1 MQLFP
6 WVKYAHVLFSFIF
19 VAALFATHWNVLA
32 ARRTKDWTARAALF
46 ELNQRL
52 SIMFGLAALIGLGLV
67 GNMLAMQ
74 MGYSMKTTTVFRIVN
89 GLWLASLALA
99 LAVDLPTSMK
109 LSALA
114 RSAANG
120 SNGNDPVDWSG
131 ALGRWRVGNMA
142 QLGLFLVMLYYMVGP
157 WA

>member
-1 MQLFP
+1 
-6 WVKYAHVLFSFIF
+6 
-19 VAALFATHWNVLA
+19 
-32 ARRTKDWTARAALF
+32 
-46 ELNQRL
+46 
-52 SIMFGLAALIGLGLV
+52 
-67 GNMLAMQ
+67 
-74 MGYSMKTTTVFRIVN
+74 MKTTTVFRVVN

-120 SNGNDPVDWSG
+120 SNGHDPVDWNG
-131 ALGRWRVGNMA
+131 ALGRWRVANIA